1 MHGSWKGIFFVVP
14 YQSIPSPLLFI
25 IFMNGLLFQMNE
37 TDFRSYADDN
47 TTFVTC
53 DSIENLIKSPENDS
67 MKLFQCFAE
76 NQIKANKDKCHLLIS
91 TNESNTSK

>member
-47 TTFVTC
+47 ATFVTC

-67 MKLFQCFAE
+67 MKLFQWFAE